1 MSIERYRALV
11 DQLCAR
17 LHASRPSVAGQSA
30 VFFVDGSEFTLFH
43 GGMLVPDSVV
53 LYCDFGEL
61 PEQSREPILLRLLE
75 TNMYLFAQHTP
86 AFTYSPARNRV
97 VLMCR
102 FGLAQA
108 DLESTLELMAF
119 FAGMARRWAQDHFL
133 FDNGL
138 AGRGIS

>member
-11 DQLCAR
+11 EQLSAR
-17 LHASRPSVAGQSA
+17 LQASRPSVAGQSA
-30 VFFVDGSEFTLFH
+30 IFLFNGSEFTLFH
-43 GGMLVPDSVV
+43 GGLLVPDSVV

-61 PEQSREPILLRLLE
+61 PQQSREPILLRLLE

-108 DLESTLELMAF
+108 DLESTLELMDF
-119 FAGMARRWAQDHFL
+119 FAGMARRWSHDHFL
-133 FDNGL
+133 FDSGL
-138 AGRGIS
+138 AC